1 MPMAR
6 AKRIGFVPVA
16 IGGEQDKVVQG
27 GGVLFRVFGKD
38 GDTSGATR
46 SAFLDSDD
54 LMPRLKL
61 FVWLFAVYAVFA
73 GRAVL
78 DCGHSKLINWNVIA
92 C

>member
-1 MPMAR
+1 MPMGR

-27 GGVLFRVFGKD
+27 GAFCTEYLEKTEIHR
-38 GDTSGATR
+38 APR
-46 SAFLDSDD
+46 SAVLDSDD

-73 GRAVL
+73 GCAVL
-78 DCGHSKLINWNVIA
+78 DCGHSKLIN
-92 C
+92 